1 MTDNS
6 AHAISIVLQP
16 GRVRVRFGGEVVAD
30 TMRALAFNEGVI
42 STVLYVPR
50 EDAAMAYF
58 SRTKHSS
65 YCPFKGDASYYSLI
79 VGERVGENAVWSYE
93 QPLDGVA
100 DIKGHLAF
108 YADRV
113 DAIETDEA

>member
-6 AHAISIVLQP
+6 AHAINIAPQP

-30 TMRALAFNEGVI
+30 TTRALAFNEGSI
-42 STVLYVPR
+42 PSVLYIPR
-50 EDAAMAYF
+50 EDAAMTYF
-58 SRTKHSS
+58 APTEQSS
-65 YCPFKGDASYYSLI
+65 HCPFKGDASYYSLS
-79 VGERVGENAVWSYE
+79 VGNCVAENAVWSYE
-93 QPLDGVA
+93 QPLAAVA
-100 DIKGHLAF
+100 AIAGHLAF

>member
-6 AHAISIVLQP
+6 AHAINVCTQA

-30 TMRALAFNEGVI
+30 TMRALAFKEGAI
-42 STVLYVPR
+42 PTVLYIPR

-58 SRTKHSS
+58 SPTEHSS
-65 YCPFKGDASYYSLI
+65 HCPFKGDASYYSLS
-79 VGERVGENAVWSYE
+79 VGERVVENAVWSYE
-93 QPLDGVA
+93 LPLDA
-100 DIKGHLAF
+100 AAAIAGHLAF

-113 DAIETDEA
+113 DAIETDGV

>member
-6 AHAISIVLQP
+6 AHAISIVPQP
-16 GRVRVRFGGEVVAD
+16 GRVRVRFSGEVVAD
-30 TMRALAFNEGVI
+30 TLRALAMREGNIPVVFYI
-42 STVLYVPR
+42 PR
-50 EDAAMAYF
+50 KDAAMAYF

-65 YCPFKGDASYYSLI
+65 HCLFKGDASYYSLT
-79 VGERVGENAVWSYE
+79 VGERVAENAVWSYE
-93 QPLDGVA
+93 QPPDSVA

>member
-6 AHAISIVLQP
+6 AHAINISLQP

-30 TMRALAFNEGVI
+30 TTRALAFIEGAI
-42 STVLYVPR
+42 PTVLYIPR

-58 SRTKHSS
+58 SRTEHSS
-65 YCPFKGDASYYSLI
+65 HCPFKGDASYYSLT
-79 VGERVGENAVWSYE
+79 VGERVAENAVWSYE
-93 QPLDGVA
+93 QPLDAVA
-100 DIKGHLAF
+100 AISGHLAF
-108 YADRV
+108 YPEKV